1 VPVIQE
7 YYSQTSSESKGQE
20 IEAVPFEEWVDK
32 LEASGNDTNVDVNK
46 NPALKLLEFFQG
58 MRLGGASARLDMKGT
73 SERSATMRALKPVN
87 GEWMRL
93 WLEQWRF

>member
-7 YYSQTSSESKGQE
+7 YYSPTNSESKGQE
-20 IEAVPFEEWVDK
+20 IQAVSFEEWVDK
-32 LEASGNDTNVDVNK
+32 LEASGNEPNVDVSK

-73 SERSATMRALKPVN
+73 SERSASMRALKPVN
-87 GEWMRL
+87 GEWMKM
-93 WLEQWRF
+93 WLDQWKF